1 MVSVI
6 AQSEKIS
13 KLFLLWHVITIR
25 RKMLEE
31 STYYLS
37 SLEEFRMQD
46 RKRSQKVGST
56 CRQHSCEEVRVTD
69 MKLWG

>member
-31 STYYLS
+31 STYHLS

-46 RKRSQKVGST
+46 RKRSQSW
-56 CRQHSCEEVRVTD
+56 RYR
-69 MKLWG
+69 